1 MSNLITKS
9 VHSIFLHKHFPWTY
23 LCLFQGADV
32 NSSQHEHGYSAL
44 HFAVLSGNSDVCQ
57 LLLCAGAKSY
67 ATNSVGKTPT
77 QMAAFVG
84 KVPNQ

>member
-1 MSNLITKS
+1 M
-9 VHSIFLHKHFPWTY
+9 PWTY